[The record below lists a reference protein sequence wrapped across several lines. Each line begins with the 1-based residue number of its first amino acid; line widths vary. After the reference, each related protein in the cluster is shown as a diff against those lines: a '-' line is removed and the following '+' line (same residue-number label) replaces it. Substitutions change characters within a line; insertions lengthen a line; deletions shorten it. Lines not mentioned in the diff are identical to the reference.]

1 MRTEAA
7 ATAARAANNSTMNKK
22 ASRIRFK
29 DEKRRTR
36 SNVKYNNI
44 SNMVTGERQIDSK
57 VRLVL
62 PRKVTLKEIPDGVG
76 VVRDPSRKHAT
87 FKATTRDKEV
97 ELQQPANGPSP
108 SCTQFDPK
116 YKNVRPQSPRYVEY

>member
-108 SCTQFDPK
+108 SCT
-116 YKNVRPQSPRYVEY
+116 